1 MKYYTVKEAAKKLR
15 VSKSHIYVLI
25 KRGEIKK
32 KEGMGDVVR
41 IPASELNSKD
51 IEYADDGWS
60 KFDKN
65 KVTLIHTS
73 HGSVRRVIDKKAFV
87 AIDIAK
93 ILNKSSTHTIKKLV
107 PCETFI
113 HLEPEDAKVYG
124 LRSSIKGIELITIQ
138 GIKEYLSKAILPSDF
153 GSEVFIEELLEIDK
167 QISIDEVVE
176 ESSKNIKIVKS
187 LECNDVQ
194 IFSSSEFGEIK
205 TILFNKQP
213 WFIGKDVAENLG
225 YVDSKS
231 AIRDHVDSEDKTL
244 ILRGQIT
251 TLEIPNRG
259 MTIINESGLYSLIL
273 KSKLPSAKKFKRWVT
288 NEVLPTIRKTGGYVG
303 NSEKFVD
310 NYFSNLSKE
319 TRHTILFE
327 LESKNKTLMA
337 ERVKIDK
344 ELLDNADVIEKIQ
357 ETLEDSDERE

>member
-15 VSKSHIYVLI
+15 VSKSHIYALI

-51 IEYADDGWS
+51 IESADDGWS
-60 KFDKN
+60 KFDKS

-73 HGSVRRVIDKKAFV
+73 HGNVRRVIDKRAFV

-107 PCETFI
+107 LDETFI
-113 HLEPEDAKVYG
+113 HLEPKDAKVYG
-124 LRSSIKGIELITIQ
+124 LRASIKGIELITIQ

-153 GSEVFIEELLEIDK
+153 DSEVFIEELLEIDK

-176 ESSKNIKIVKS
+176 E
-187 LECNDVQ
+187 
-194 IFSSSEFGEIK
+194 K
-205 TILFNKQP
+205 TIEGNKLLVIDQREVMGKHFKIYGTIENPLFLAKE
-213 WFIGKDVAENLG
+213 VAEWIEHSQSIRMIENVDAEEKVMRNVHTLG
-225 YVDSKS
+225 GNQE
-231 AIRDHVDSEDKTL
+231 AWFLTED
-244 ILRGQIT
+244 
-251 TLEIPNRG
+251 
-259 MTIINESGLYSLIL
+259 GLYEVLMQSRKPIAKQFKKEVKKIL
-273 KSKLPSAKKFKRWVT
+273 KQ
-288 NEVLPTIRKTGGYVG
+288 IRKTGGYVG

-319 TRHTILFE
+319 TRQTILFE

-357 ETLEDSDERE
+357 ETLEDSKERE